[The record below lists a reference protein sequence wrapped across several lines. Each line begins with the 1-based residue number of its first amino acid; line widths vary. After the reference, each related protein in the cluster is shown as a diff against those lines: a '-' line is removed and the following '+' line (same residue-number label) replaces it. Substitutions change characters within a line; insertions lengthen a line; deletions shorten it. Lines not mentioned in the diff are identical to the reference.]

1 MSVDVKDDMKNIEVA
16 EAETAEENADVQGN
30 ETDNKSTELKYTD
43 EDVNRIVSN
52 RLARE
57 RNRMKKLFDEEQHE
71 SELDER
77 EKKVLMRELKA
88 DAKDVLYEM
97 GMPVGLAELLDY
109 TDKES
114 MEKSIETVKT
124 IFNDALAFAL
134 KDKLRGTTPRAI
146 THGSSADAAIAEAF
160 RSR

>member
-1 MSVDVKDDMKNIEVA
+1 MSVEMKGDIKKIENA
-16 EAETAEENADVQGN
+16 EAETAEKNTDVQGN
-30 ETDNKSTELKYTD
+30 ETDNKSMELKYTD
-43 EDVNRIVSN
+43 EDVNRIVTN

-88 DAKDVLYEM
+88 DAKDALYEM
-97 GMPVGLAELLDY
+97 GMPAGLAELLDY

-114 MEKSIETVKT
+114 MDKSIETVKT
-124 IFNDALAFAL
+124 IFNDALAVAL
-134 KDKLRGTTPRAI
+134 KDKLRGTVPRAI
-146 THGSSADAAIAEAF
+146 SHGSNADAAIAEAF